1 MDECECGWS
10 RRKVK
15 KTVAFMTWN
24 QSIVWFVF
32 ICTDSPAD
40 ENHLMTMWESSYL
53 EGSCHTVPSNDCTH
67 ERL

>member
-1 MDECECGWS
+1 MSCIAHQILNKRVSQCMDEYECGWS

-24 QSIVWFVF
+24 QSIVWCVF

-40 ENHLMTMWESSYL
+40 EQPL
-53 EGSCHTVPSNDCTH
+53 NDNVGV
-67 ERL
+67 